1 MAEGALGG
9 NTVIT
14 PAPKQ
19 RPRPRG
25 LFRLFRR
32 DERGQ
37 ALVEFVLVALPLFLI
52 ILGGIDFGAIFKNV
66 IEMRQ
71 AVSSSGRQAA
81 VGLLGTTSNCGLT
94 GVVAANGDT
103 NSPTTG
109 DKNLMC
115 TVHSQDGIGDSRAR
129 VMIIVGD
136 SSTAGKNKYA
146 TNLPVTICEQYALTS
161 LSGMLSSLINGHFA
175 TTSTTQLVATLDSGS
190 DGGLTSA
197 QETALPGSS
206 WSFCTTPAPVS

>member
-1 MAEGALGG
+1 
-9 NTVIT
+9 V
-14 PAPKQ
+14 
-19 RPRPRG
+19 
-25 LFRLFRR
+25 RLFRR

-81 VGLLGTTSNCGLT
+81 VGLLGSSSTCSLT
-94 GVVAANGDT
+94 GVVAANGD
-103 NSPTTG
+103 SKPPTTG

-115 TVHSQDGIGDSRAR
+115 TVHSQDAIGDGSAR

-136 SSTAGKNKYA
+136 SSAAGRNKYSA
-146 TNLPVTICEQYALTS
+146 NLPVTICEEYALTS
-161 LSGMLSSLINGHFA
+161 LSGMLQSLINGHFA
-175 TTSTTQLVATLDSGS
+175 TTTTTQLVATTDAGA

-206 WSFCTTPAPVS
+206 WSFCTPPAPVSSS